1 MPIKI
6 GGRTDHGFDSPL
18 GLLTDCHRRIEHFL
32 QTLVTIADVRRGE
45 RLGEADRAALEAAL
59 RYFDTAA
66 PRHSADE
73 EDSLFPRLRA
83 VDEPSAQAACDA
95 VRRLEADHR
104 RAEQHHDVV
113 AALGHRWLAEA
124 TLGEEDVATLREHL
138 TQLQHLYQEHIAV
151 EDTQVFPVAGRV
163 LKPSDLEAVGR
174 EMAARRGITVR

>member
-6 GGRTDHGFDSPL
+6 GGRTDHGFDTPL

-45 RLGEADRAALEAAL
+45 RLGDADRAALEAAL
-59 RYFDTAA
+59 RYFDTAG

-83 VDEPSAQAACDA
+83 VDDPSARAACDA
-95 VRRLEADHR
+95 VHRLEADHR
-104 RAEQHHDVV
+104 RAEQHHEAV
-113 AALGHRWLAEA
+113 AVIGRRWLDEGTLPEAEI
-124 TLGEEDVATLREHL
+124 GQLRTHL
-138 TQLQHLYQEHIAV
+138 SELQHLYREHIAV

-163 LKPSDLEAVGR
+163 LKACDLEAVGR
-174 EMAARRGITVR
+174 EMAARRGITLP